1 MRCWCWQGDH
11 YETGQYPRLMQM
23 TSARVSAEVISRP
36 PTISVS
42 RPFQPR
48 SPSIY
53 DPPSTACL
61 TRLQAPAMRGGQRI
75 AELRGNCRSL
85 STHSC
90 RCTGNSYTHFHTG
103 THIHTGNS
111 RRSRHTGSRSRI
123 RSGGAEVTIS
133 EAAAP
138 EAAITESTTTKFAT
152 AAKFAATEFA
162 GHAAATES
170 AGHPAATESAEAAAA

>member
-11 YETGQYPRLMQM
+11 YEAGQYPRLMQM

-53 DPPSTACL
+53 DTPSTACL

-75 AELRGNCRSL
+75 AE
-85 STHSC
+85 
-90 RCTGNSYTHFHTG
+90 Y
-103 THIHTGNS
+103 
-111 RRSRHTGSRSRI
+111 
-123 RSGGAEVTIS
+123 V
-133 EAAAP
+133 
-138 EAAITESTTTKFAT
+138 AT
-152 AAKFAATEFA
+152 AVVLVRIAVAVRVIATPI
-162 GHAAATES
+162 S
-170 AGHPAATESAEAAAA
+170 I